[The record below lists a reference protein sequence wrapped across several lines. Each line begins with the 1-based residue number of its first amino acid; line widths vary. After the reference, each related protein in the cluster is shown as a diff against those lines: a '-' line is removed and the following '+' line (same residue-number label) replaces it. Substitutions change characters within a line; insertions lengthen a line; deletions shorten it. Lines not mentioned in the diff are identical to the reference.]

1 MLRHEEASSAI
12 PTHEKIEGMLTS
24 LGVKGNTT
32 KFTCAGPLVFSHAD
46 LSPAAKLMVAHK
58 AHRAP
63 WNCPTSLDHFQ
74 GLLPIP
80 QEEAHTQTL
89 PHSDAILIPNFTRHL
104 AWFLLGLSSTNQIP
118 NNNCRLFVL
127 AIGIEHDRDNGLR
140 VFGPAQHHSKS
151 QGWGRH
157 CGTAS

>member
-1 MLRHEEASSAI
+1 MLRHEEVSSVI
-12 PTHEKIEGMLTS
+12 PTHEKIEGMLTPLS
-24 LGVKGNTT
+24 VKGNTT
-32 KFTCAGPLVFSHAD
+32 KFTWARYLVFSHAD

-63 WNCPTSLDHFQ
+63 WNCPTFLDHFQ

-80 QEEAHTQTL
+80 QEEAHTQTP
-89 PHSDAILIPNFTRHL
+89 PHSDAILIPDFTRHL
-104 AWFLLGLSSTNQIP
+104 ACFLLGLSSTNQIT
-118 NNNCRLFVL
+118 NNNCRLLVL
-127 AIGIEHDRDNGLR
+127 ATGTEHDHANDLR